1 MKYTT
6 ISQVSRGFNVSTRTL
21 RYYEELG
28 LLKSARRENY
38 AYRVYDEEA
47 VARLRQILLLRCLRI
62 PLRHIAEL
70 LQNRDT
76 ALAVEIFQ
84 ENIAHLEREIHALET
99 IRHATTVLCEQIQAR
114 AGTSLKPELLTEED
128 LLGISEF
135 SSLSR
140 SNRRGTLTMN
150 DLTHANDALT
160 RFENTRII
168 YVPPATVAAFQSGG
182 PEPEDVAGAAI
193 NRFIVTENLFARK
206 PDYRLFGFNNPSPT
220 QESEAHGYEFWVT
233 VPDDMEVPPP
243 YEKKRMPGGLYA
255 AHCIRMGNFEE
266 WEPFWQWIQKNDVC
280 AYEER
285 EPHGMCGSLEEH
297 LNPQT
302 AYTGLTPETCEMAEF
317 RQLDLLVPV
326 RLKR

>member
-70 LQNRDT
+70 LQYRDT

-114 AGTSLKPELLTEED
+114 AGTSLKPELLTEEEYSSFLAEYLGYLTVNVAEFIRSTIIENGLM
-128 LLGISEF
+128 LLAG
-135 SSLSR
+135 
-140 SNRRGTLTMN
+140 
-150 DLTHANDALT
+150 
-160 RFENTRII
+160 
-168 YVPPATVAAFQSGG
+168 SGG
-182 PEPEDVAGAAI
+182 EEDG
-193 NRFIVTENLFARK
+193 EE
-206 PDYRLFGFNNPSPT
+206 DG
-220 QESEAHGYEFWVT
+220 E
-233 VPDDMEVPPP
+233 D
-243 YEKKRMPGGLYA
+243 GL
-255 AHCIRMGNFEE
+255 
-266 WEPFWQWIQKNDVC
+266 
-280 AYEER
+280 
-285 EPHGMCGSLEEH
+285 
-297 LNPQT
+297 
-302 AYTGLTPETCEMAEF
+302 
-317 RQLDLLVPV
+317 
-326 RLKR
+326 

>member
-160 RFENTRII
+160 RLKTHESFTSR
-168 YVPPATVAAFQSGG
+168 PQPLRHFR
-182 PEPEDVAGAAI
+182 AGDGA
-193 NRFIVTENLFARK
+193 L
-206 PDYRLFGFNNPSPT
+206 
-220 QESEAHGYEFWVT
+220 
-233 VPDDMEVPPP
+233 
-243 YEKKRMPGGLYA
+243 
-255 AHCIRMGNFEE
+255 
-266 WEPFWQWIQKNDVC
+266 
-280 AYEER
+280 
-285 EPHGMCGSLEEH
+285 
-297 LNPQT
+297 
-302 AYTGLTPETCEMAEF
+302 
-317 RQLDLLVPV
+317 
-326 RLKR
+326 